1 LGREHFHQHG
11 RNGAVNHGHQDHRI
25 GKNQDDHQFVHLRR
39 VGFGGI
45 TSSPAKLMCAIDRQA
60 QQLKWAVAF
69 IIKWNPR
76 SRPVETI
83 AKARVA
89 DADTLWST
97 MLEGKRECVWVD
109 AVQVHHAP
117 KGVKVQQADQ
127 TADAACEAN
136 EVTPVQ
142 TLQARRIYRLTER
155 TIYKRGQQILL
166 PEYMLRAGA
175 PGRCACTALRGGKTM
190 SYCIRQ
196 ARQTE
201 TGVHQTTKMRK
212 LRLQDE
218 AMQLRR
224 RIGAMFAV

>member
-1 LGREHFHQHG
+1 MF
-11 RNGAVNHGHQDHRI
+11 
-25 GKNQDDHQFVHLRR
+25 
-39 VGFGGI
+39 
-45 TSSPAKLMCAIDRQA
+45 AIDRQA

-136 EVTPVQ
+136 EVTPVL
-142 TLQARRIYRLTER
+142 TLQARR
-155 TIYKRGQQILL
+155 KS
-166 PEYMLRAGA
+166 
-175 PGRCACTALRGGKTM
+175 TA
-190 SYCIRQ
+190 
-196 ARQTE
+196 
-201 TGVHQTTKMRK
+201 
-212 LRLQDE
+212 
-218 AMQLRR
+218 
-224 RIGAMFAV
+224 

>member
-1 LGREHFHQHG
+1 
-11 RNGAVNHGHQDHRI
+11 
-25 GKNQDDHQFVHLRR
+25 
-39 VGFGGI
+39 
-45 TSSPAKLMCAIDRQA
+45 M
-60 QQLKWAVAF
+60 
-69 IIKWNPR
+69 
-76 SRPVETI
+76 
-83 AKARVA
+83 
-89 DADTLWST
+89 
-97 MLEGKRECVWVD
+97 D

-166 PEYMLRAGA
+166 PECMLRAGA

-196 ARQTE
+196 ARQTLKPGCTRPPKCANCVSKTKQCNSGDALERCLRFEE
-201 TGVHQTTKMRK
+201 TRVTNSGVSQEDKQAARQRVRH
-212 LRLQDE
+212 
-218 AMQLRR
+218 
-224 RIGAMFAV
+224 IGT